1 MNLLNLKNR
10 QSKKTEEEKKLKER
24 CIQYALQT
32 KPMSKAD
39 DVCDYAEQ
47 YYKYISLEKNL

>member
-1 MNLLNLKNR
+1 MKTLFFKNK
-10 QSKKTEEEKKLKER
+10 QSKKIERELRER

-32 KPMSKAD
+32 KPMLRAE

-47 YYKYISLEKNL
+47 YYKYISLGKVL